1 MLIVRWILNEEDID
15 ENDTYSELD
24 RITCIV
30 QESLRGNDSSTNS
43 TAPLEERMPLSN
55 EEIATVTHPTA
66 CLRIL
71 DCLKHV
77 LYQQLQFKGNVD
89 EYYKK
94 DNSMLHQ
101 VRYCHKVGIR
111 LVVLFIYFFA
121 WWQWSMYDKGTS
133 VGQRKKSESLTEIK
147 PMIPQTLGGCSI
159 YWATRTHGEQS
170 H

>member
-101 VRYCHKVGIR
+101 V
-111 LVVLFIYFFA
+111 
-121 WWQWSMYDKGTS
+121 
-133 VGQRKKSESLTEIK
+133 
-147 PMIPQTLGGCSI
+147 
-159 YWATRTHGEQS
+159 
-170 H
+170 